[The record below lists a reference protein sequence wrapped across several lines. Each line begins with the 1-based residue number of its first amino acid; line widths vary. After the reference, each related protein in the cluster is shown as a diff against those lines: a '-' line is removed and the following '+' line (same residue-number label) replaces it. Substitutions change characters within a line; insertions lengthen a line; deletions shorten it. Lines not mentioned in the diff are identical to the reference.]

1 VSGFCE
7 EKSKMSMVL
16 PSQAYELKLAP
27 HPAPFSVVRFTGR
40 DALCELYC
48 YEVEFTSEV
57 AGIPMDQVLGKPAK
71 FIIDTIDPDLAYLRT
86 MFGENAE
93 QFSKKPPARTVHGIV
108 TRFDE
113 LETSA
118 DQTRYRVVLEP
129 QLADLNRGITSRL
142 FQKQSA
148 EEIITNTLRH
158 FGLRAGVDFEFKL
171 RGEYKRHEY
180 ITQYHETT
188 FSFIR
193 RIAAEAGIWFRF
205 EQRKDRAVVVFGDD
219 LDAYARHQRVV
230 PLRHDAG
237 LESVGAE
244 AIKSLERHTKRVAQ
258 SVSLNDYNQR
268 NAAVKLLVEHNAAPD
283 DRTTDAVEYRW
294 GEHYQT
300 LEEGRHIAQ
309 LRHEALLAEQITFAG
324 TGNPFALEAGEV
336 MRLEQNPADAP
347 HGLLIT
353 SVESS
358 GGRSES
364 YAIKFQA
371 IPADRVWRLKVDA
384 AMRPSIQGIL
394 PARVTSPGN
403 YKYAYLNEQGHYV
416 VKLPF
421 DLDEWSPGGTSRP
434 VRLSKPYSG
443 DNYGHHFPLIDG
455 TEVALL
461 FTQGNPDRP
470 VIVGAMHDSEHPDL
484 VNNLNHTRN
493 IVRTAGGTEW
503 SIEDKEGVE
512 HSHLSTPYQTSEL
525 NLGHLVDADRQERGH
540 GAEMRSDA
548 HAVSRGALGN
558 LVSAEAQL
566 AASGKLLE
574 MRNADATFGESKGI
588 LQSLNESAREAS
600 AIPAE
605 IDQQRV
611 LIDQK
616 LAGLQRPAI
625 VATAPDGIG
634 LASGEHI
641 QIAARKQAFFT
652 AGEGLD
658 IGVLKRITVA
668 AGEAISFF
676 AAKHGIRMLAAK
688 DKVQIQAQGDAM
700 ELMSMQDMVVSSS
713 DGEVTITGRKG
724 VTIGDGSGAY
734 IRLAGGKLFLGSP
747 SGEIEV
753 RGDLNVS
760 GADGGSFKF
769 PMWSQTRV
777 KDVKNAIDFGF
788 SE

>member
-1 VSGFCE
+1 
-7 EKSKMSMVL
+7 MSMVL
-16 PSQAYELKLAP
+16 PSQAYELRLAP
-27 HPAPFSVVRFTGR
+27 HPAPFSVLRFAGR

-48 YEVEFTSEV
+48 YEIEFTSEV
-57 AGIPMDQVLGKPAK
+57 AGIPMDQVLGRPAK
-71 FIIDTIDPDLAYLRT
+71 FIIDPIDPDLAYLQK

-93 QFSKKPPARTVHGIV
+93 QFSKKPPARTVHGII

-113 LETSA
+113 FETSS
-118 DQTRYRVVLEP
+118 DETRYRVVLEP
-129 QLADLNRGITSRL
+129 NLADLNRGVTSRL
-142 FQKQSA
+142 FQKQSV
-148 EEIITNTLRH
+148 EEIITDTLRH
-158 FGLRAGVDFEFKL
+158 FGFRAGVDFEFKL

-180 ITQYHETT
+180 RTQYHETT
-188 FSFIR
+188 FAFIR
-193 RIAAEAGIWFRF
+193 RIAAEEGIWFRF
-205 EQRKDRAVVVFGDD
+205 EQRRDRAVVVFGDD

-244 AIKSLERHTKRVAQ
+244 AIKSLERRTKRVVQ
-258 SVSLNDYNQR
+258 GVNLNDYNHR
-268 NAAVKLLVEHNAAPD
+268 NAAVELLVEHNAAPED
-283 DRTTDAVEYRW
+283 KTTHAIDYRW
-294 GEHYQT
+294 GEHYKT
-300 LEEGRHIAQ
+300 REEGRRIAR
-309 LRHEALLAEQITFAG
+309 LRHEALLAEQVTFAG

-336 MRLEQNPADAP
+336 MRLEQNQADAP

-353 SVESS
+353 SVESG

-364 YAIKFQA
+364 YAIQFKA
-371 IPADRVWRLKVDA
+371 IPSHRVWRPMVDA
-384 AMRPSIQGIL
+384 ARRPSIQGIL

-403 YKYAYLNEQGHYV
+403 YKYAYLDERGHYV

-455 TEVALL
+455 TEVGLL
-461 FTQGNPDRP
+461 FMEGNPDRP

-493 IVRTAGGTEW
+493 VVRTAGGTEW

-525 NLGHLVDADRQERGH
+525 NLGHLVDADRKERGH

-558 LVSAEAQL
+558 MVSAEAQL
-566 AASGKLLE
+566 AASGELLE
-574 MRNADATFGESKGI
+574 MRNADATFRESKEI
-588 LQSLNESAREAS
+588 LRSLNASAHEAN

-605 IDQQRV
+605 ADQQRV

-616 LAGLQRPAI
+616 LARLQRPAV
-625 VATAPDGIG
+625 VATAPEGIG

-652 AGEGLD
+652 AGAGLD
-658 IGVLKRITVA
+658 IGVLKRVTVA
-668 AGEAISFF
+668 AGEAISIL
-676 AAKHGIRMLAAK
+676 AALLGIRLLAAK
-688 DKVQIQAQGDAM
+688 GKVQIQAQGDAM
-700 ELMSMQDMVVSSS
+700 ELMSMQDLVVSSS
-713 DGEVTITGRKG
+713 DGEVTITGNKG

-734 IRLAGGKLFLGSP
+734 IRLSGGKILLGSP
-747 SGEIEV
+747 SGEIEL
-753 RGDLNVS
+753 RGGLNIS
-760 GADGGSFKF
+760 GADGGNFKF
-769 PMWSQTRV
+769 PMWTKTSV
-777 KDVKNAIDFGF
+777 KDAKTAIDFRF